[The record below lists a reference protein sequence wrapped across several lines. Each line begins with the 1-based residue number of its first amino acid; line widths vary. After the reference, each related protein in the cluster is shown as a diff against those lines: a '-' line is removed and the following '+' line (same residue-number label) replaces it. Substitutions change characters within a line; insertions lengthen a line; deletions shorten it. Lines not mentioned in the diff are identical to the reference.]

1 MAPHK
6 SEDFKLSAVKH
17 YLKIKNQTE
26 TCRIFGCSERSLMRW
41 IEKFKTIKSVKRK
54 TRKYIAYKV
63 KKEYVD
69 FLKKEIKNDKTIT
82 ISDLTSKLNQ
92 KYNEHLRF
100 NFPFILIFYWSL
112 KKIETLG
119 YGYIFIAGMFNDAVL
134 GFPIGI
140 SSLTY
145 LIICGFA
152 AYLRN
157 ITLRPSQYK
166 DWFYFLFT
174 ILVANSINYFLL
186 ILFFSV
192 EINYYEIL
200 GNIIFTFLFYYIFA
214 YFFDIHRKI
223 ISRIKP

>member
-1 MAPHK
+1 MSSKFLNRARNTLLLYLPLILLFL
-6 SEDFKLSAVKH
+6 SVFNEFDFN
-17 YLKIKNQTE
+17 YLQYQY
-26 TCRIFGCSERSLMRW
+26 FS
-41 IEKFKTIKSVKRK
+41 
-54 TRKYIAYKV
+54 
-63 KKEYVD
+63 
-69 FLKKEIKNDKTIT
+69 
-82 ISDLTSKLNQ
+82 
-92 KYNEHLRF
+92 F

-112 KKIETLG
+112 KRIETLG

-157 ITLRPSQYK
+157 ITLRPNNFK

-174 ILVANSINYFLL
+174 ISVANSINYFLL
-186 ILFFSV
+186 MLFFSI

-200 GNIIFTFLFYYIFA
+200 GNIIFTFLLYYIFSF
-214 YFFDIHRKI
+214 FFDLYRNI
-223 ISRIKP
+223 ISRIKT

>member
-1 MAPHK
+1 M
-6 SEDFKLSAVKH
+6 SS
-17 YLKIKNQTE
+17 
-26 TCRIFGCSERSLMRW
+26 
-41 IEKFKTIKSVKRK
+41 KFKNTVGNTFLLYLPLMLLFISVFN
-54 TRKYIAYKV
+54 
-63 KKEYVD
+63 EFD
-69 FLKKEIKNDKTIT
+69 FNY
-82 ISDLTSKLNQ
+82 LN
-92 KYNEHLRF
+92 YRYFSF

-112 KKIETLG
+112 KRIETLG
-119 YGYIFIAGMFNDAVL
+119 YGFIFVAGMFNDSVL

-157 ITLRPSQYK
+157 ITLRPSLAK
-166 DWFYFLFT
+166 DWLYFLFT

-186 ILFFSV
+186 VLFFSV

-214 YFFDIHRKI
+214 IIFDVYRKI
-223 ISRIKP
+223 LLRIKT